1 MSCERTLFIAH
12 RSRSGL
18 ESQVGFEL
26 TSRSAR
32 FVFRQTPGRQSSERI
47 NKPMIKHYLLS
58 PGPTPIPNEVA
69 LAMSETMIHHRTPQF
84 NKIFDEARQG
94 LQKLFGTKN
103 DVLMLASSGTGAMEA
118 SVANLF
124 SPGDKVLVINGGK
137 FGERWLNISNAFGL
151 NPVELKVEWG
161 QPVKVDAVEKQLK
174 AHPDLK
180 GVMIQASETSTTVL
194 HPVKE
199 IAKLTKDGPLFLVDG
214 VTAVGVVSIPLDE
227 WGLDVLVTGS
237 QKAMMLPPGLGFIAL
252 SDRAWERTKRATL
265 PRFYFDLNLE
275 RKNQQKGSGAF
286 TPAVSLIFGAR
297 ASLEMI
303 QREGLDRVYARHA
316 RMSRAT
322 RAAATALGLK
332 LLAPDS
338 PSPAATGVYLP
349 NGIDADQVLD
359 YLRDHMNITLA
370 EGQDQLKGK
379 VIRIAHVGYMGAF
392 DVITAV
398 AALEMVLRKFGVELP
413 FGKGVAAAQEVLM
426 ESLV

>member
-1 MSCERTLFIAH
+1 
-12 RSRSGL
+12 
-18 ESQVGFEL
+18 
-26 TSRSAR
+26 
-32 FVFRQTPGRQSSERI
+32 
-47 NKPMIKHYLLS
+47 MIKHYLLS
-58 PGPTPIPNEVA
+58 PGPTPVPNEVV

-84 NKIFDEARQG
+84 NQIFDQARQG
-94 LQKLFGTKN
+94 LKELFGTKN

-124 SPGDKVLVINGGK
+124 SQGDKVLVINGGK
-137 FGERWLNISNAFGL
+137 FGERWLNIANAFGL

-161 QPVKVDAVEKQLK
+161 QAVRVDAVDKQLK

-194 HPVKE
+194 HPVRE
-199 IAKLTKDGPLFLVDG
+199 IAKLIKNGPLFLVDG

-237 QKAMMLPPGLGFIAL
+237 QKALMLPPGLGFIAL
-252 SDRAWERTKRATL
+252 SDRAWERTKQATL

-297 ASLEMI
+297 ASLAMM

-349 NGIDADQVLD
+349 DGIDADQVLD

-413 FGKGVAAAQEVLM
+413 FGKGVAAAEEVLM
-426 ESLV
+426 ECLV

>member
-1 MSCERTLFIAH
+1 
-12 RSRSGL
+12 
-18 ESQVGFEL
+18 
-26 TSRSAR
+26 
-32 FVFRQTPGRQSSERI
+32 
-47 NKPMIKHYLLS
+47 MIKHYLLS

-84 NKIFDEARQG
+84 NKIFDQARQG
-94 LQKLFGTKN
+94 LKKLFGTKN

-124 SPGDKVLVINGGK
+124 SQGDKVLVINGGK
-137 FGERWLNISNAFGL
+137 FGERWLNIANAFGL

-161 QPVKVDAVEKQLK
+161 QAVKVDAVEKQMK
-174 AHPDLK
+174 AHADLK

-199 IAKLTKDGPLFLVDG
+199 IAKLTKNGPLFLVDG

-252 SDRAWERTKRATL
+252 SDRAWERTKQATL

-297 ASLEMI
+297 ASLEMM

-349 NGIDADQVLD
+349 DGIDADQVLD

-413 FGKGVAAAQEVLM
+413 FGKGVAPAQEILM